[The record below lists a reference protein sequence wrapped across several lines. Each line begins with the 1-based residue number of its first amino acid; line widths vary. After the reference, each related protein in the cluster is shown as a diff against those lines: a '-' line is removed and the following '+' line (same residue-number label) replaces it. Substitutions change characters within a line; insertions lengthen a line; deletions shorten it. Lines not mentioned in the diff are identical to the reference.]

1 MKKINKSIIS
11 LLTLIS
17 LGVNTGF
24 AAWFPSE
31 PMVVYWSVE
40 WTNIENRILKIYDG
54 EDSLLKTIDLIDWK
68 FGTNK
73 TFDLENKITFNKYN
87 WELKFFIDDYALQIL
102 DNNSNDCDWN
112 FSFRNWGLCELNFK
126 DVNLKIDTIDDL
138 DNIPEE
144 VKSEEFN
151 DIFTWKVI
159 EKTKA
164 EIKNNIWENI
174 ITRANNTGAIVVTN
188 KAVDVDSSVKRDLV
202 LISNTQKELVFIP
215 KDTNT
220 WNNNLVIQKP
230 IKIESTSNIKS
241 QINKDIFWAIEIP
254 TNKQVN
260 FDKDIRVCLDVNIN
274 SLSGLKVYASHDNIS
289 WFLDSSAKN
298 LVINNSQICFDVN
311 HLTSFAV
318 TKDIPTISS
327 SWGGWGW
334 WNYKPYCKESEL
346 VCKNIGGKNYMRAY
360 DIYKCREKNLN
371 QECDIDT
378 NIDSI
383 SKLGKITAWTISN
396 TEINNYK
403 LTSKKYISWVR
414 AFIAN
419 KREVKQKYGLQ
430 VSYVKSDDDYNKTID
445 SLLKDISSSMKIL
458 SIKQDMVKYI
468 DTMSTSYAVS
478 NDETVDDDLRETFK
492 VKLENDIARVK
503 QKLKVLKR
511 KDYIVN
517 KALTE
522 RKLRRAE
529 ENK

>member
-31 PMVVYWSVE
+31 PMVVYGSVE

-54 EDSLLKTIDLIDWK
+54 EDTLLKTIDLVDWK

-73 TFDLENKITFNKYN
+73 TFDLENKITLNQYN

-126 DVNLKIDTIDDL
+126 DANLKIDTLDDL

-144 VKSEEFN
+144 EKSEEFE
-151 DIFTWKVI
+151 DVMLWKVI
-159 EKTKA
+159 EKTKE
-164 EIKNNIWENI
+164 EIKNNIWDNI
-174 ITRANNTGAIVVTN
+174 IIRANNTWSIVITN
-188 KAVDVDSSVKRDLV
+188 KAVDIDSSVKKDLV
-202 LISNTQKELVFIP
+202 LISDTQKELVFIP

-220 WNNNLVIQKP
+220 WHSDLVIEKP
-230 IKIESTSNIKS
+230 IKITSTSSIKNR
-241 QINKDIFWAIEIP
+241 INKDILGAIEIP
-254 TNKQVN
+254 TNTQVN
-260 FDKDIRVCLDVNIN
+260 FDKDIRICLDTNTN
-274 SLSGLKVYASHDNIS
+274 SLSGLKIYASHDNNN

-298 LVINNSQICFDVN
+298 LSIRNNQICFDVN

-318 TKDIPTISS
+318 GKDIVSNS
-327 SWGGWGW
+327 GGWSGWGGW
-334 WNYKPYCKESEL
+334 YSREQS
-346 VCKNIGGKNYMRAY
+346 KNTVYQKDVITLENTSGNKTIN
-360 DIYKCREKNLN
+360 
-371 QECDIDT
+371 
-378 NIDSI
+378 SI
-383 SKLGKITAWTISN
+383 
-396 TEINNYK
+396 ENNSTHNKYK

-430 VSYVKSDDDYNKTID
+430 VSYVKSDDEYNKTID
-445 SLLKDISSSMKIL
+445 TLLKDINSSMKIL
-458 SIKQDMVKYI
+458 SIKQDMVKHI

-478 NDETVDDDLRETFK
+478 NDDSVDSDLRKTFEE
-492 VKLENDIARVK
+492 KLENDIARVK

-517 KALTE
+517 KTLTE

-529 ENK
+529 EAK